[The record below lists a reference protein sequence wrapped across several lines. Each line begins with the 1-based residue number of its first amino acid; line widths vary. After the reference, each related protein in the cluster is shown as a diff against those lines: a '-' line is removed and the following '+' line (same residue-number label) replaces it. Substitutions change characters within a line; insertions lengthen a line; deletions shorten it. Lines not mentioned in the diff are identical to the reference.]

1 MPHDLVVFGEDWG
14 RHPSSTQHL
23 VRRLAGDRKTL
34 WINSLGLRRPRLTPR
49 DAARLATKAV
59 SLLRPPLVPAGRTD
73 RSDHPFRAIIEP
85 RAVSWP
91 GSRVAAA
98 INRRLVGT
106 QVNAALERNG
116 MKAPV
121 LWTSLPTALP
131 LVGTLGERAVVYYA
145 GDDFAALHGVDHG
158 PVAAMERAL
167 AGRADLILAASPEI
181 AERFDSARTVHL
193 PHGVDFGLFSGPA
206 SRNAALPEG
215 KTAGFYGSLN
225 GWIDLPAIADAAR
238 RLPGWTFVLIG
249 RIETDLAPIEGLA
262 NIRLAPPV
270 SHDSLPSWSQHWT
283 VSLLPFVRNRQI
295 DASNPLKLREYLAAG
310 RPVAATYA
318 FPAIRDLQAPVS
330 TPGPGKTLADAILEA
345 ETRTGEARAF
355 VSCLTTQGWDARA
368 AHVASLIDA
377 L

>member
-1 MPHDLVVFGEDWG
+1 MAIDPRHLKPSELVRLLNSTSLGEVTSERRLYRDRQRAGFRVGDGNRVDLVRYTAWLAWE
-14 RHPSSTQHL
+14 RHNPKPVQTPESYEQLKDRTA
-23 VRRLAGDRKTL
+23 RRSAELSA
-34 WINSLGLRRPRLTPR
+34 
-49 DAARLATKAV
+49 
-59 SLLRPPLVPAGRTD
+59 AGRD
-73 RSDHPFRAIIEP
+73 I
-85 RAVSWP
+85 
-91 GSRVAAA
+91 G
-98 INRRLVGT
+98 
-106 QVNAALERNG
+106 
-116 MKAPV
+116 
-121 LWTSLPTALP
+121 
-131 LVGTLGERAVVYYA
+131 
-145 GDDFAALHGVDHG
+145 
-158 PVAAMERAL
+158 
-167 AGRADLILAASPEI
+167 
-181 AERFDSARTVHL
+181 
-193 PHGVDFGLFSGPA
+193 
-206 SRNAALPEG
+206 
-215 KTAGFYGSLN
+215 
-225 GWIDLPAIADAAR
+225 DLPAIADAAR

-330 TPGPGKTLADAILEA
+330 TPGTGKTLADAILEA

-355 VSCLTTQGWDARA
+355 VSRLATQGWDARA

>member
-23 VRRLAGDRKTL
+23 VRRLAGDRNTL
-34 WINSLGLRRPRLTPR
+34 WINSLGLRRPRLTRR
-49 DAARLATKAV
+49 DATRLATKAV
-59 SLLRPPLVPAGRTD
+59 SLLRTPPVPAGRTD

-167 AGRADLILAASPEI
+167 ADRADLILAASPEI
-181 AERFDSARTVHL
+181 AERFDPARTVHL

-249 RIETDLAPIEGLA
+249 RIEADLAPIEGLA

-330 TPGPGKTLADAILEA
+330 TPGTGKTLADAILEA

-355 VSCLTTQGWDARA
+355 VSRLANQGWDARA